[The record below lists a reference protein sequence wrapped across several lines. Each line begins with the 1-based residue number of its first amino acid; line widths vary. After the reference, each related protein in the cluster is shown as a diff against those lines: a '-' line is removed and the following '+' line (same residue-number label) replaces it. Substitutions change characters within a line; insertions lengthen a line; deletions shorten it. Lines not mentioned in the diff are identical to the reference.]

1 MRVQQTIRIRTRQ
14 PLIKGNIVDSL
25 GSLDGMFASRSI
37 ASKCSG
43 IVALTLAIF
52 SAGFVVVHACHS
64 DQLKQST
71 LASSFEFTDK
81 TLSTIVGGS
90 SFAAN
95 ICTAVFLLALLTI
108 RKFVIKANTKVFE
121 QTKLH
126 ILRLRSVTQRPP
138 NFVSALSQFQLG
150 VIRI

>member
-1 MRVQQTIRIRTRQ
+1 
-14 PLIKGNIVDSL
+14 
-25 GSLDGMFASRSI
+25 MFASRSI

-64 DQLKQST
+64 DQLKKST
-71 LASSFEFTDK
+71 VASSVEFTDK
-81 TLSTIVGGS
+81 TLSTIVEGS

-95 ICTAVFLLALLTI
+95 ICTAVFFLALLTI

-126 ILRLRSVTQRPP
+126 INRLRSVTQRPP
-138 NFVSALSQFQLG
+138 NSVSALSQFQLG